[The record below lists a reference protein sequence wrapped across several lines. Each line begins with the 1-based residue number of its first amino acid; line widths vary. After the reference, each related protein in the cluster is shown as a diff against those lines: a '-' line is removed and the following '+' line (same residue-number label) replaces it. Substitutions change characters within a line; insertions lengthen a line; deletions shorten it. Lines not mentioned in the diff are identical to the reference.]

1 MRSSCLSFA
10 LLLAPGVVSAQVYI
24 GPSKYTAGVST
35 GKNDTRTASD
45 QSWALEIKFSPY
57 LPALDEDT
65 TLPDGETPFAD
76 IFSDN
81 KRIMARAQLEYQALR
96 LGQVASLGVG
106 FGAGFYQAKGF
117 GLDANNAPTED
128 INKFRVVPFALD
140 AVLRVDY
147 LVNKGVPL
155 APFVKGGLDAY
166 YWGNRKNG
174 DFTKFAQSGNNV
186 QGATFGY
193 HGAVGLALDMG
204 FLDPNGAINMDHNF
218 GVNHSYL
225 FAAVEASEVNDFNSG
240 KSFDFSATLFNI
252 GIAAEF

>member
-1 MRSSCLSFA
+1 MSSSWLSIA

-24 GPSKYTAGVST
+24 GPAKYNAGVST

-45 QSWALEIKFSPY
+45 QSWALEVKFSPY
-57 LPALDEDT
+57 LPALDEDP

-76 IFSDN
+76 IFEDK
-81 KRIMARAQLEYQALR
+81 KRIMFRTALEYQALR
-96 LGQVASLGVG
+96 LGQVASLGAGLGV
-106 FGAGFYQAKGF
+106 GFYQAKGF
-117 GLDANNAPTED
+117 GLDNAGAPTED
-128 INKFRVVPFALD
+128 VNKFRVVPFALD

-166 YWGNRKNG
+166 YWTNKKNG

-186 QGATFGY
+186 QGATFGF
-193 HGAVGLALDMG
+193 HGAAGLALDMG

-225 FAAVEASEVNDFNSG
+225 FAAVEASKVNDFNSG